1 LNKIIFDKNVFKKS
15 HMIFTGLAIIQSN
28 WQMEELPG
36 RRHFLRLQHIIEPI
50 GRNTS
55 LPISYYLLINGWFEL

>member
-1 LNKIIFDKNVFKKS
+1 
-15 HMIFTGLAIIQSN
+15 MIFTGLVIIQSN

-36 RRHFLRLQHIIEPI
+36 RQHFLQLQHIIEPI

-55 LPISYYLLINGWFEL
+55 LPISYCLLINRWFEL